1 MKRRSASHGGLAR
14 RFLRDTCG
22 GAAAELVLWITLML
36 VPIMSVI
43 DIGFYVF
50 QRMQVELAGQAAIQA
65 IRNSCWDS
73 AVPYT
78 TNCGTISSVATT
90 GAQSTLLGSAVTVS
104 SGYPLEGYYCVNA
117 SNVLTLVGATGGV
130 GTGPTKPSTF
140 DCSSVIGSSTASP
153 GVYTRV
159 TVEKTYTPVFS
170 GISVASVLTSPIVSS
185 AWLRVE

>member
-1 MKRRSASHGGLAR
+1 MKRLSASRGGLAR
-14 RFLRDTCG
+14 RFLRDTRG
-22 GAAAELVLWITLML
+22 GAAAELVLWLTIML
-36 VPIMSVI
+36 VPVMSVI

-65 IRNSCWDS
+65 IRKDCWDS

-78 TNCGTISSVATT
+78 RNCSSISSAATT
-90 GAQSTLLGSAVTVS
+90 GAQSTLLGSDVTVS
-104 SGYPLEGYYCVNA
+104 SGYPLEGYYCVDA
-117 SNVLTLVGATGGV
+117 SNVLTLVGSTGGV

-153 GVYTRV
+153 GTYARV
-159 TVEKTYTPVFS
+159 NVQKTYTPVFS
-170 GISVASVLTSPIVSS
+170 GVSVASLLTTPITSS